1 MEKLVNRQLI
11 LILSTLS
18 LCGTTQADTQIKVM
32 DKDGESTTI
41 TSNGNFARLDDSS
54 ESGYVLI
61 DTRQQQ
67 LKMVDPQRRQVMV
80 VDLKNAKKTTQ
91 PTTQVKVSL
100 NKIGKGPKIAG
111 YSTDKYTLTAD
122 GKLCN
127 TIYSSRTAINIKG
140 IAELFDAM
148 DTMEQQSINMMGG
161 FRSMMDECDEANMQS
176 TKLFKTAG
184 APLRTIDADGQL
196 ESEVQSINNNAKIDK
211 TYYQIPT
218 AYQQVSMQ
226 QHMEQARQQMQ
237 QNMPDMNQIM
247 QQMQQ
252 NGGSMSPEVM
262 EQMKKMQ
269 QMINQQ

>member
-1 MEKLVNRQLI
+1 MNRQLI
-11 LILSTLS
+11 LILCTLS

-32 DKDGESTTI
+32 DKDGESSTI
-41 TSNGNFARLDDSS
+41 TSNGNLARLDDSS
-54 ESGYVLI
+54 EPGYVLI

-80 VDLKNAKKTTQ
+80 MDLKNVKKTIQ
-91 PTTQVKVSL
+91 PVTNQVKVSL
-100 NKIGKGPKIAG
+100 NKIGNGPKIAG
-111 YSTDKYTLTAD
+111 YSTDKYTLTAN

-127 TIYSSRTAINIKG
+127 TIFSSRAAINIKG

-184 APLRTIDADGQL
+184 APLRTLDADGQL
-196 ESEVQSINNNAKIDK
+196 ESEVESINNNAKINK

-218 AYQQVSMQ
+218 GYQQVSMQ
-226 QHMEQARQQMQ
+226 QQMNQARQQMQ

-252 NGGSMSPEVM
+252 GGMSPEAM

-269 QMINQQ
+269 QMLNQQ